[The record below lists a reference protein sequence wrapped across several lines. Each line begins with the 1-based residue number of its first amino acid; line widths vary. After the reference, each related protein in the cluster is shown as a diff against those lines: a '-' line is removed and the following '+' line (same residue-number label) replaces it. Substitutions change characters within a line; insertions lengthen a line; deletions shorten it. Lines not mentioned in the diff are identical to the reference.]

1 MSDIEGMPEPD
12 PDAIDYYARIG
23 VEPGADPETI
33 ERRRKQADRRFSPMG
48 TSPDAD
54 EKRHMRIN
62 EASNVLENP
71 DQRRRYDDC
80 YESLGPIN
88 GTITFETLSTE
99 TIDAIRDEETLHD
112 HLRGFIEVLGPKGGS
127 REFQDYYEQVTTPLP
142 DAIERDD
149 IRNGYA
155 VEDAGFGVAVW
166 SWHRADRP
174 CSFSL
179 WLTGG
184 QQLWRTALLEPEAV
198 DELLDQVREGGAA
211 AVSEQATTGGTAD
224 ETPTTQLRLGH
235 PSSAA
240 PDPLESDAAAVP
252 DRSGSDRSV
261 PSPAGTTSWLSAP
274 FDRLRD
280 VVAYVLATG
289 GWSVVSA
296 VGSVGGGLVGS
307 AVAAVAFVPLLA
319 VALVVQSTVDIAVV
333 GLPLVDLD
341 RPLATLA
348 LVHYLL
354 VGLAAATSAWTAG
367 RALVPRIVS
376 RKRAALP
383 RDAWLV
389 FGPTLA
395 ALAGALFVAIGRS
408 TLPQWPGLAFTAV
421 LAAFTFQAA
430 MDVGAPRPLS
440 LVCGTVST
448 LAFALA
454 GAVASLAV
462 IGLGLSATHP
472 GIFGTYATVLA
483 ALPAVESTVF
493 GAANA
498 ELVVVSFGALAFVPL
513 ALTSLYSLAYALE
526 SVALRVR
533 SRAPGS

>member
-1 MSDIEGMPEPD
+1 MPEPD

-48 TSPDAD
+48 ASPDAD

-62 EASNVLENP
+62 EASNVLE
-71 DQRRRYDDC
+71 DSGQRRRYDDC
-80 YESLGPIN
+80 HDSFGPIN
-88 GTITFETLSTE
+88 GTIAFETLPAE
-99 TIDAIRDEETLHD
+99 TIDAVRDDQTLSD
-112 HLRGFIEVLGPKGGS
+112 HLGGFIEVLGPKAGA
-127 REFQDYYEQVTTPLP
+127 REFQDYSEQVTTPLP

-149 IRNGYA
+149 IQNGYA

-166 SWHRADRP
+166 GWHRADRP
-174 CSFSL
+174 CPISL

-184 QQLWRTALLEPEAV
+184 QQLWRTALLEPDAV
-198 DELLDQVREGGAA
+198 DDLLAQLREGGAA
-211 AVSEQATTGGTAD
+211 SVSKLETTAGTPDDSAD
-224 ETPTTQLRLGH
+224 ETPTTQLSLGH
-235 PSSAA
+235 PGSAA
-240 PDPLESDAAAVP
+240 PDRLEGDAAAVP
-252 DRSGSDRSV
+252 DRPGSDGSVRSAAETA
-261 PSPAGTTSWLSAP
+261 SRLSAP
-274 FDRLRD
+274 FDRLRG
-280 VVAYVLATG
+280 VVSYVLTTG
-289 GWSVVSA
+289 VWSAVTA
-296 VGSVGGGLVGS
+296 VGSAGSGLVGS

-319 VALVVQSTVDIAVV
+319 VALVVQSTADVAVA

-341 RPLATLA
+341 RPFATLG
-348 LVHYLL
+348 LVHYLA

-367 RALVPRIVS
+367 RALVPRTVS

-395 ALAGALFVAIGRS
+395 ALAGALFVGIGRS
-408 TLPQWPGLAFTAV
+408 TLPQWPGLALTSA

-440 LVCGTVST
+440 LLCDAVST
-448 LAFALA
+448 FAFALA
-454 GAVASLAV
+454 SAVASLAV
-462 IGLGLSATHP
+462 IGLGLSAIYP
-472 GIFGTYATVLA
+472 GGFEVYATMVA
-483 ALPAVESTVF
+483 TVPAVGPPVF

-513 ALTSLYSLAYALE
+513 ALTSLYSLAYAVE
-526 SVALRVR
+526 SVAIRIR
-533 SRAPGS
+533 SHAFGS